1 MSVLS
6 VSLSISYFIVI
17 GLAYVRGYDVVKRHS
32 PGHLV
37 HFYLIMTAIRML
49 LTATVVVVYVLL
61 SDSRDDS
68 IRFAAMFMSMY
79 AVMMVVTLILKH

>member
-17 GLAYVRGYDVVKRHS
+17 GLAYVKGYDIVKRHS
-32 PGHLV
+32 PGYLV

>member
-17 GLAYVRGYDVVKRHS
+17 GLAYVKGYDIVKRHS

-37 HFYLIMTAIRML
+37 LFYLIMAAIRML